1 MDDRILQYL
10 DGQLSESEKRDFEKE
25 LNSSPKLKKK
35 YDEYISSQSE
45 LNDLRNIEID
55 KTYFN
60 GIVPEFRRRV
70 EVKKKTKRIFSFSF
84 ANSLAAILILYFVL
98 KPSGNDLNLNEIAKN
113 WTANDFDNAIEYV
126 EQPYTVSDITDS
138 YNTAELDSVI
148 SGILTN
154 ELNLSSNNNSYL
166 IDNSLDYNKISAQIN
181 NTETNNLYNKILNKK
196 YF

>member
-126 EQPYTVSDITDS
+126 EQPYTVSDITDN

>member
-154 ELNLSSNNNSYL
+154 ELNLSRNNNSYL